1 MIKRFNLWSVLVPM
15 LVVRLEHAA
24 MCAPYKT
31 PWANLYRSVWVRFW
45 GVLLASVLATGPA
58 LAAGTSSLATLYDSN
73 NSNRGI
79 MFDIDA
85 ANTVTLTGL
94 DANISGSGT
103 FELYYR
109 VGGYAGHENN
119 PGDWTLLATSASV
132 TSLGLNLPTPVP
144 MPLAVVLSAGT
155 RYGFY
160 LTENT
165 GAGSGAVR
173 YTNGT
178 NAALANDANLTVYSG
193 VGKQYPFASTN
204 PDRRFN
210 GTIHYALGI
219 VSVADLSITKTDGVT
234 TVNPGGGVT
243 YTITASNAGP
253 SDAPGTV
260 VSDTLPVALTGA
272 TWTCVGAG
280 GGTCTASGSGSIN
293 DTVSLPAGASVTYTL
308 SAVVSAA
315 ASGTLSNT
323 ATVTEDV
330 SVVDPTSGNNS
341 ATDSDS
347 ITPRADLS
355 ITKTDGA
362 TTVNPGGG
370 VTYTITA
377 SNAGPND
384 APGTVVADALPA
396 ALTSATW
403 TCVGAGGGTCTAS
416 GSGSINDTVNLP
428 AGASVTYTLSAVVSA
443 SASGTLGNTATV
455 TAAGG
460 IVDPT
465 PGNNSA
471 TDSDSITPRADLSI
485 TKTDG
490 VTTVNPGGGVTYTI
504 TASNAGPSDAPGTVV
519 ADVLPAALT
528 SATWTCVGAGGGTCT
543 ASGSGSIN
551 DTVNL
556 PAGATVTYTL
566 SAVVSASASGTLSNT
581 ATVTT
586 AGGVVDLAPGN
597 NSATDSDTI
606 APATCL
612 RSNIPTLVSGV
623 TATLSATGCS
633 AVDSATFV
641 QPAPGAPT
649 NTTFP
654 YGLFDFTLS
663 GSASTVT
670 VTVTYSQNLPSAATF
685 YKVNGAAYSS
695 YPASVG
701 VNSVTFTLTD
711 NDAWDGNSAPGVIR
725 DPSGLGFA
733 SSPTS
738 IPTLSEW
745 GTILLSCLMA
755 VAVFVAMRRRS
766 T

>member
-1 MIKRFNLWSVLVPM
+1 M
-15 LVVRLEHAA
+15 LVVGLGLAA
-24 MCAPYKT
+24 MCVQHKK
-31 PWANLYRSVWVRFW
+31 PWTALYRSVWARFW
-45 GVLLASVLATGPA
+45 GLLFSAMLVTGPA
-58 LAAGTSSLATLYDSN
+58 LAAGTLSLATPYDSN
-73 NSNRGI
+73 NTNKGV
-79 MFDIDA
+79 MFDIDVT
-85 ANTVTLTGL
+85 NTVTLTGL
-94 DANISGSGT
+94 DANLIGSGT

-109 VGGYAGHENN
+109 IGGYAGHENN

-132 TSLGLNLPTPVP
+132 TSLGLDQPTPVP
-144 MPLAVVLSAGT
+144 MSLAVVLSAGT

-160 LTENT
+160 LTNNDNVVT
-165 GAGSGAVR
+165 GAVR

-178 NAALANDANLTVYSG
+178 NAALASDANLTVYSG
-193 VGKQYPFASTN
+193 IGKHYPFSTN
-204 PDRRFN
+204 YANRRFN

-219 VSVADLSITKTDGVT
+219 ESVADLSITKTDGVT
-234 TVNPGGGVT
+234 TVNPGGVVT
-243 YTITASNAGP
+243 YTITASNVGP

-260 VSDTLPVALTGA
+260 VADALPAALTSA

-308 SAVVSAA
+308 SAVVSASA
-315 ASGTLSNT
+315 NGTLSNT
-323 ATVTEDV
+323 ATVTAAGG
-330 SVVDPTSGNNS
+330 VVDPTPGNNS
-341 ATDSDS
+341 ATDGDS

-355 ITKTDGA
+355 IAKTDGVM
-362 TTVNPGGG
+362 TVNPGGG

-377 SNAGPND
+377 SNAGPSD

-416 GSGSINDTVNLP
+416 GSGSINDTVSLP
-428 AGASVTYTLSAVVSA
+428 AGASVS
-443 SASGTLGNTATV
+443 
-455 TAAGG
+455 
-460 IVDPT
+460 
-465 PGNNSA
+465 
-471 TDSDSITPRADLSI
+471 
-485 TKTDG
+485 
-490 VTTVNPGGGVTYTI
+490 
-504 TASNAGPSDAPGTVV
+504 
-519 ADVLPAALT
+519 
-528 SATWTCVGAGGGTCT
+528 
-543 ASGSGSIN
+543 
-551 DTVNL
+551 
-556 PAGATVTYTL
+556 YTL

-586 AGGVVDLAPGN
+586 AGGVVDPAPGN
-597 NSATDSDTI
+597 NSATDSDAI

-612 RSNIPTLVSGV
+612 LSNIPTLVSGV

-641 QPAPGAPT
+641 QPPPGAPT

-654 YGLFDFTLS
+654 YGLLDFSLS
-663 GSASTVT
+663 GSASTAT
-670 VTVTYSQNLPSAATF
+670 VTVTYSQNLPSGATF

-695 YPASVG
+695 YPASVA

>member
-1 MIKRFNLWSVLVPM
+1 
-15 LVVRLEHAA
+15 
-24 MCAPYKT
+24 
-31 PWANLYRSVWVRFW
+31 
-45 GVLLASVLATGPA
+45 
-58 LAAGTSSLATLYDSN
+58 
-73 NSNRGI
+73 